1 MVGRP
6 RSLKRGKG
14 VETLDKMM
22 SLLKNA
28 GPMSAMNIMTIYLI
42 YDDHFSWKLDC
53 QVNGKK
59 QHPYS
64 GAEGKTSP
72 KDGSWKPIAF
82 GEDCART
89 IHRFPAGGRWGF
101 KQQLHYGANLKQWD
115 GSWCAVNIRV
125 SCPWRRSKIVV
136 FTVASTLY
144 FRLWVGDKKRVVKAA
159 KHRHRPV
166 AALCTFLIQTTPL
179 IEEPGYSPQSTSQP
193 HQCPSQGGGRPPSP

>member
-1 MVGRP
+1 MAVEDGWKTQKPQERQ
-6 RSLKRGKG
+6 RSGNLGQDDELTEIRWTH
-14 VETLDKMM
+14 ERHEHHDNYEM
-22 SLLKNA
+22 
-28 GPMSAMNIMTIYLI
+28 YLI

-82 GEDCART
+82 GKDCART

-101 KQQLHYGANLKQWD
+101 KRQLHYGANLKQWD

-159 KHRHRPV
+159 KHVIGQLLHCV
-166 AALCTFLIQTTPL
+166 LF
-179 IEEPGYSPQSTSQP
+179 SFKP
-193 HQCPSQGGGRPPSP
+193 HL